1 MSREA
6 ELGAV
11 ASMQALA
18 VRTQRE
24 GPDILAKVSIQGF
37 RTQAL
42 VLLDPSRPG
51 ASLRSSSRKEVGVWG
66 PRLEPLLP
74 RRSLS
79 E

>member
-6 ELGAV
+6 KLGAI

-18 VRTQRE
+18 VCKQRE

-42 VLLDPSRPG
+42 AVLDPS
-51 ASLRSSSRKEVGVWG
+51 
-66 PRLEPLLP
+66 
-74 RRSLS
+74 
-79 E
+79 

>member
-6 ELGAV
+6 KLGAV

-42 VLLDPSRPG
+42 VILDPS
-51 ASLRSSSRKEVGVWG
+51 
-66 PRLEPLLP
+66 
-74 RRSLS
+74 
-79 E
+79 